1 MDFNISLRKA
11 IKTGDV
17 ILGRNET
24 EDSIQQGKSRLVI
37 LAKNTQESFKQFA
50 RQKEGLSVYVYDG
63 SSMQLGKACGKPFL
77 VSALAVIDPGE
88 SDILSLQER

>member
-1 MDFNISLRKA
+1 MDFNVSLRKA
-11 IKTGDV
+11 IKTGNV

-24 EDSIQQGKSRLVI
+24 EDSIQQGTARLII
-37 LAKNTQESFKQFA
+37 LAKNSTESLKQFA
-50 RQKEGLSVYVYDG
+50 TQKEGLQVHIYEG

-88 SDILSLQER
+88 SDILSLKES

>member
-1 MDFNISLRKA
+1 MDFNASLRKA

-17 ILGRNET
+17 ILGRNQT
-24 EDSIQQGKSRLVI
+24 EDSIQQGKARLVI
-37 LAKNTQESFKQFA
+37 LAKNSPESFKKFA
-50 RQKEGLSVYVYDG
+50 SQKEGLPVHIYEG

>member
-1 MDFNISLRKA
+1 MDFNVSLRKA
-11 IKTGDV
+11 IKTGEV

-24 EDSIQQGKSRLVI
+24 ENSIQQGKARLVI
-37 LAKNTQESFKQFA
+37 VANNSPESFKQ
-50 RQKEGLSVYVYDG
+50 RVTQKEGLAVHVFEG

-88 SDILSLQER
+88 SDIMSLKES

>member
-1 MDFNISLRKA
+1 MDFNVSLRKA

-17 ILGRNET
+17 ILGRNQT
-24 EDSIQQGKSRLVI
+24 ADSIQQGTARLVI
-37 LAKNTQESFKQFA
+37 LANNSPESFKQIA
-50 RQKEGLSVYVYDG
+50 IRKEELSVYIYEG

-88 SDILSLQER
+88 SDILSLKES

>member
-1 MDFNISLRKA
+1 MDFNLSLRKA
-11 IKTGDV
+11 IKTGNV

-24 EDSIQQGKSRLVI
+24 EYSIQQGTARLII
-37 LAKNTQESFKQFA
+37 LAKNSPESFKERVA
-50 RQKEGLSVYVYDG
+50 QKEGLPVYTFEG

-88 SDILSLQER
+88 SDILSLQES

>member
-1 MDFNISLRKA
+1 MDFNVSLRKA

-17 ILGRNET
+17 ILGRNKT
-24 EDSIQQGKSRLVI
+24 EESIQQGKARLII
-37 LAKNTQESFKQFA
+37 LAKNSEESFRQFA
-50 RQKEGLSVYVYDG
+50 IQKEGLPVHIYEG

-88 SDILSLQER
+88 SDILSLQES